1 MHADWIT
8 DDNKALKALTTT
20 SQTNAKKPTK
30 AEAENTLTA
39 LKKDA
44 GDTKDAVTATEGK
57 IAKDCKTATEKAGA
71 ACKALDE
78 TLATEK
84 TAETDANA
92 AVVK

>member
-8 DDNKALKALTTT
+8 DDKKALNDLTTT
-20 SQTNAKKPTK
+20 KTSAKKPTK

>member
-20 SQTNAKKPTK
+20 KTNSKKPTK
-30 AEAENTLTA
+30 AEAETTLNA

-44 GDTKDAVTATEGK
+44 KEAKGAVTATEGK
-57 IAKDCKTATEKAGA
+57 IASDCKTATEKGDAT
-71 ACKALDE
+71 CKAYAA
-78 TLATEK
+78 TLVKEK

>member
-20 SQTNAKKPTK
+20 KTNSKKPTK
-30 AEAENTLTA
+30 AEAEADLTK
-39 LKKDA
+39 LKTTASDA
-44 GDTKDAVTATEGK
+44 KNAVAATEKK
-57 IAKDCKTATEKAGA
+57 IAKDCKTATEKADDT
-71 ACKALDE
+71 CKAYAT

-84 TAETDANA
+84 TAETHANA

>member
-8 DDNKALKALTTT
+8 DDDKALKAHTATK
-20 SQTNAKKPTK
+20 TNAKKPTK

-44 GDTKDAVTATEGK
+44 KDAKDAVTATEGI
-57 IAKDCKTATEKAGA
+57 IAKDCKTATEKADA
-71 ACKALDE
+71 TCKALDK
-78 TLATEK
+78 TLASEK

>member
-8 DDNKALKALTTT
+8 DDSKALKALTTT
-20 SQTNAKKPTK
+20 KTNAKKPTK
-30 AEAENTLTA
+30 AEAEADLTK
-39 LKKDA
+39 LKTAAQDA
-44 GDTKDAVTATEGK
+44 KDAVTATEGK
-57 IAKDCKTATEKAGA
+57 IAKECKTATFKADA
-71 ACKALDE
+71 TCKALDK